1 MAEVAAVRVCLS
13 RPAVSKANDLPWN
26 LDNLSARLQSRE
38 RERETC
44 TCSKSRYVPSLS
56 FAFSLSLLL
65 QPLPHLYASI
75 RLVSNSAATNCTE
88 GVPTLYLSFAD
99 AARYEW
105 NQKSGTFHL
114 RPALS
119 LFLSSSANGAALER
133 VKTSGCDR
141 RRSVCRGVGGYLR
154 CLIRIFFL
162 FSAGFYYCEYN
173 FEIVLFKSVSSV

>member
-38 RERETC
+38 RERDLHLFQ
-44 TCSKSRYVPSLS
+44 VSLRS
-56 FAFSLSLLL
+56 FSLFRFLSLLL

>member
-141 RRSVCRGVGGYLR
+141 RRSVWRGVGGYLR

-173 FEIVLFKSVSSV
+173 FEIVLFKKC

>member
-119 LFLSSSANGAALER
+119 LLLSSSANGAALER

-141 RRSVCRGVGGYLR
+141 RRNV
-154 CLIRIFFL
+154 
-162 FSAGFYYCEYN
+162 
-173 FEIVLFKSVSSV
+173 